1 MIYIA
6 WTSDDINGLARIGI
20 CSLWTE
26 VDGNGLVTRE
36 LGFDCDGHVVHKVPS
51 GAKRFGLFDN
61 QVVVVTQNNLCIKPE
76 QFNEV
81 WGLSP
86 TE

>member
-6 WTSDDINGLARIGI
+6 WTNDDINGLARMGI

-26 VDGNGLVTRE
+26 VDGDGIVTRE
-36 LGFDCDGHVVHKVPS
+36 LGFDCDGHVVHKFPS
-51 GAKRFGLFDN
+51 VAKRFGIFDN
-61 QVVVVTQNNLCIKPE
+61 QVVAMTQKNICIKPE

-81 WGLSP
+81 WGLSD
-86 TE
+86 